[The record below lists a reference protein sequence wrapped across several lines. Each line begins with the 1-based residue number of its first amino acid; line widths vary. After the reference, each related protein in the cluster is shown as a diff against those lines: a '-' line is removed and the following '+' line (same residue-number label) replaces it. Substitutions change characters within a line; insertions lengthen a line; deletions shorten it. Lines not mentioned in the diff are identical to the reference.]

1 MKNRSG
7 KTKLVWLCESRSREY
22 TRNILKEQSCVIVYI
37 YIIKINQSHLLK
49 LSFERTAAA

>member
-37 YIIKINQSHLLK
+37 YIIRIKSESLAETEL
-49 LSFERTAAA
+49 